1 MHTSLLNITEEGAGA
16 AVPWLTCLM
25 AFLQVHMSE
34 ERLESTIEEL
44 TRLEMAAHGF
54 TAALSHRIEEPSVV
68 HAGFSST
75 TRSSTSM
82 SLEGAH
88 SQQLSS
94 SAAQA
99 AGRAPIEPAQAGA
112 SASSAGTV
120 FREASSSNS
129 SSSSS
134 SKILLQDPQRRE
146 EQRQISEPP
155 ERQRKR

>member
-1 MHTSLLNITEEGAGA
+1 MRTSLLNVIEEEAGA

-68 HAGFSST
+68 HAGFSSS
-75 TRSSTSM
+75 TRSSSSM

-88 SQQLSS
+88 TQQQSS
-94 SAAQA
+94 SVAQA
-99 AGRAPIEPAQAGA
+99 AGRAPVEPAQAGA

-134 SKILLQDPQRRE
+134 KTLLQDPQRRE
-146 EQRQISEPP
+146 EQRQISQPP